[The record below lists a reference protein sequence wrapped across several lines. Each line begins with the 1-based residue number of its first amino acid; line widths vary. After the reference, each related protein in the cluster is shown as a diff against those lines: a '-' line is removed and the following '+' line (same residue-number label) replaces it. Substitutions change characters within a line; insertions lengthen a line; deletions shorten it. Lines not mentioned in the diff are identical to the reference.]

1 MERVSGLYWLVGLQI
16 TLNQFYHLICYFFR
30 VSPQDRVKMI
40 QGNLT
45 AFPKQNVFCLGNL
58 NIMDI
63 YMVCS
68 RGKEFLGSQP
78 HFSLF

>member
-1 MERVSGLYWLVGLQI
+1 MERVSGLLGGAADYTKPILSSYL
-16 TLNQFYHLICYFFR
+16 LFFR
-30 VSPQDRVKMI
+30 VSPQDRVKI
-40 QGNLT
+40 TQRNLT

-58 NIMDI
+58 NIMDN
-63 YMVCS
+63 YMACS